1 MAIVPGFYTLNARAT
16 RRGCAPGTGQA
27 RDLASAD
34 TDGGACRTEGGGERG
49 ALDPDLAVLG
59 ALLIEMAQR
68 ADNRLPSLA
77 SLASLAVLRASAAV
91 ENQPPAQECVARQ
104 R

>member
-1 MAIVPGFYTLNARAT
+1 
-16 RRGCAPGTGQA
+16 
-27 RDLASAD
+27 
-34 TDGGACRTEGGGERG
+34 
-49 ALDPDLAVLG
+49 LDPDLAVLG

-68 ADNRLPSLA
+68 ADNRLPSLP

-91 ENQPPAQECVARQ
+91 ESQPPAQECVAWQ

>member
-1 MAIVPGFYTLNARAT
+1 
-16 RRGCAPGTGQA
+16 
-27 RDLASAD
+27 
-34 TDGGACRTEGGGERG
+34 
-49 ALDPDLAVLG
+49 LDPDLAVLG

-77 SLASLAVLRASAAV
+77 SLAVLRASAAV
-91 ENQPPAQECVARQ
+91 ESQPPAQECVAWQ